1 MVWLSCLRRANQ
13 GFLVRISMLL
23 LIWVIQTGKILNAS
37 DPQSTLCIVIGA
49 PGESEYGEMFKEWRS
64 QWLKTTE
71 GLLPVWIGEA
81 GANELDQGDQR
92 QEDRDRLRRWI
103 ASVEGM
109 DEPSTCWLVLIGHG
123 TYDGKVAKFNLRGA
137 DVSSMELGQWLKG
150 SKHRWMIAVCA
161 SSSGPFLA
169 SLAGPDRVVITATK
183 SGSETNFSRFGG
195 YFAQSLGDIT
205 SDLDHDESI
214 SVLEAYVAA
223 SRKTE
228 RYYQEKKLLATEHP
242 IFDDNGDG
250 KGTSMDFFRGLRP
263 IKRPEKGIADGELA
277 RRIWLVE
284 PKGTKLLTQADKDK
298 ITEIENQIDALRD
311 KKAAMTQE
319 AYYGD
324 LEKLLVELAR
334 ILYPSSR

>member
-1 MVWLSCLRRANQ
+1 MVWLSYLRRANL

-23 LIWVIQTGKILNAS
+23 LIWGIQTGRILNAS
-37 DPQSTLCIVIGA
+37 DPQSTVCIVIGA
-49 PGESEYGEMFKEWRS
+49 PGESEYGEMFQEWRS

-205 SDLDHDESI
+205 SDLDHDERFQFWRRMSPQVERPSDIIRKRSCSLPSI
-214 SVLEAYVAA
+214 RSLMTTGMARERAWISFVACDQSNDRRRA
-223 SRKTE
+223 S
-228 RYYQEKKLLATEHP
+228 L
-242 IFDDNGDG
+242 
-250 KGTSMDFFRGLRP
+250 M
-263 IKRPEKGIADGELA
+263 
-277 RRIWLVE
+277 
-284 PKGTKLLTQADKDK
+284 
-298 ITEIENQIDALRD
+298 EN
-311 KKAAMTQE
+311 
-319 AYYGD
+319 
-324 LEKLLVELAR
+324 
-334 ILYPSSR
+334 